1 MTPGDAAPSSTS
13 RADTIAP
20 AKSILELAREL
31 IRIPS
36 RAGEDPPQPIV
47 SAIRSWLE
55 RHDVATAALHAG
67 GEPVAVMATIEG
79 AHPGPTYCLNACL
92 DTAPFGEESA
102 WQHSPTAAHLEGGRL
117 YGRGAADS
125 KMAVAIFSHLA
136 AELLPAADALQ
147 GRLIVLFDCDEH
159 TGGFAG
165 AKAFLA
171 QHTDVAGVMIG
182 YPGAKEIVVGA
193 RGFYRTIIT
202 FFGDGGHSGSRT
214 RTGQNAVE
222 KAAHLVDTL
231 RTIDV
236 PDGATSSF
244 PISPSLSVTGIR
256 GGGSFSTVPETCEVM
271 IDARLT
277 PTFDAGAAR
286 ALLSRAVA
294 EIDQLYAG
302 PAPARLEEHE
312 TWPAYRLPRD
322 SRVAGALMSAAERHF
337 NPAPRVDVC
346 GPSNIGNLLA
356 AHGIEAT
363 CGFGVGYR
371 NLHAPNESAD
381 IEDIPGV
388 FRVYHDAARSLLRA
402 ESG

>member
-1 MTPGDAAPSSTS
+1 MTPGDVAPSSTS
-13 RADTIAP
+13 GADTMAP
-20 AKSILELAREL
+20 TNSILELAREL
-31 IRIPS
+31 VRIPS

-55 RHDVATAALHAG
+55 RHDLHTAVLHSR
-67 GEPVAVMATIEG
+67 GEPVAVMATVEG

-92 DTAPFGEESA
+92 DTAPFGEESV
-102 WQHSPTAAHLEGGRL
+102 WKHPPTAARLEGGRL

-136 AELLPAADALQ
+136 AELLAAADDLH

-159 TGGFAG
+159 TGRFAG

-171 QHTDVAGVMIG
+171 QHIDVAGVMIG
-182 YPGAKEIVVGA
+182 YPGRKEVVVGA
-193 RGFYRTIIT
+193 RGFYRTTIIVY
-202 FFGDGGHSGSRT
+202 GEGGHSGSKR

-222 KAAHLVDTL
+222 KAARLVDVL
-231 RTIDV
+231 RTTHM
-236 PDGATSSF
+236 PDGATASF

-286 ALLSRAVA
+286 ALLSHAVT
-294 EIDQLYAG
+294 EIDHRYPG
-302 PAPARLEEHE
+302 PTRARLEEHE
-312 TWPAYRLPRD
+312 TWPAYRLPD
-322 SRVAGALMSAAERHF
+322 ESRVANALINAARRHYD
-337 NPAPRVDVC
+337 PSPRVDVC

-381 IEDIPGV
+381 IGDVPGV
-388 FRVYHDAARSLLRA
+388 YRVYHDAARSLLRA
-402 ESG
+402 E